1 MIPDLPHAAPQTQPI
16 TARALETLI
25 RLATAHAKCR
35 LSPTVDMQDAHTAIE
50 LLQFAIFKKVRTA
63 KHALFL
69 GAPRHAWSCFI
80 LLSTWFLT
88 LVKFLMCVYAL
99 LLPEHVLR

>member
-1 MIPDLPHAAPQTQPI
+1 MSCRMIPDLPHAAPQTQPI

-69 GAPRHAWSCFI
+69 RRRDTRG
-80 LLSTWFLT
+80 
-88 LVKFLMCVYAL
+88 
-99 LLPEHVLR
+99 HVLSFYYLVC